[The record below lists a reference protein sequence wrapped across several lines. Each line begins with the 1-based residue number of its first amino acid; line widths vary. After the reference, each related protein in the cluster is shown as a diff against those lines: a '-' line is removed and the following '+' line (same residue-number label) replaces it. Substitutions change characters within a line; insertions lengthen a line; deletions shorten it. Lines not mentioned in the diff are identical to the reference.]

1 MWVRWTGCPRV
12 YGESNAAAPAGSA
25 ENFSHFCV
33 RVARE
38 AKGEPREIRNEL
50 LISLWID
57 LVGHDVQSSANLPF
71 EMLDPFL
78 REISHV
84 ACASERLTE
93 IDQAGGFPAS
103 NRQQVIGADIGLDSA
118 NHQSTAAVFRRG
130 ELTLPGI
137 FMRKI
142 SLTVGAIALLAGCG
156 VSTQQEVQMGQ
167 EEAQQVNAQLPM
179 VQDAVIQN
187 YVNALGQRIARTTS
201 RADLNWQFQVV
212 NSDVVNAF
220 ALPGGFVYVNRGV
233 LERASNMS
241 EVAGVIGHEIE
252 HVVRRHSVKQMEQAQ
267 GANVGLGI
275 ACALTG
281 ICNSGLA
288 QAAINIGGTAVF
300 AKFSRS
306 DEIQADEGGFNNVMR
321 AGISPRGMYTFFQKL
336 LAEEQNS
343 GSGGSAAAWFSDH
356 PGTQDRIAD
365 IQRMLSQVP
374 ASQLNALQTNDSGF
388 ATMKARLARLGPAP
402 KAQGQ

>member
-1 MWVRWTGCPRV
+1 
-12 YGESNAAAPAGSA
+12 
-25 ENFSHFCV
+25 
-33 RVARE
+33 
-38 AKGEPREIRNEL
+38 
-50 LISLWID
+50 
-57 LVGHDVQSSANLPF
+57 
-71 EMLDPFL
+71 
-78 REISHV
+78 
-84 ACASERLTE
+84 
-93 IDQAGGFPAS
+93 
-103 NRQQVIGADIGLDSA
+103 
-118 NHQSTAAVFRRG
+118 
-130 ELTLPGI
+130 
-137 FMRKI
+137 MRKI

-167 EEAQQVNAQLPM
+167 QEAQQVNAQLPM

-241 EVAGVIGHEIE
+241 EVAGVLAHEIE

-281 ICNSGLA
+281 ICNSGVA

-300 AKFSRS
+300 AKFSRT
-306 DEIQADEGGFNNVMR
+306 DEIQADEGGFNNVIR

-336 LAEEQNS
+336 LAEEQSS

-365 IQRMLSQVP
+365 IQRMLSRVP
-374 ASQLNALQTNDSGF
+374 ASQLNSLQTNDSGF
-388 ATMKARLARLGPAP
+388 ATMKARVARLGPAP
-402 KAQGQ
+402 RAQGQ